1 MMPRSV
7 SYHEKLI
14 QDLKDPLEAAA
25 YIEVALEENEPD
37 ILSKALENV
46 IEARG
51 GIEHLPL
58 RAKQAYEKLD
68 TNLKED
74 GQVEYY
80 ALNTLLKELGLYLSV
95 AVTTI

>member
-1 MMPRSV
+1 MPRSV

-25 YIEVALEENEPD
+25 YIEVALEENEPRM
-37 ILSKALENV
+37 LNKALKNV
-46 IEARG
+46 IEAQG
-51 GIEHLPL
+51 SIENLSL

-68 TNLKED
+68 VNLQED

-95 AVTTI
+95 TALL

>member
-1 MMPRSV
+1 MHRSV

-25 YIEVALEENEPD
+25 YIEVSLEENEPK
-37 ILSKALENV
+37 ILSKALKNV
-46 IEARG
+46 IEAQG
-51 GIEHLPL
+51 GIEHLSL
-58 RAKQAYEKLD
+58 RAKQAYKKLD

-80 ALNTLLKELGLYLSV
+80 ALNTLLKELGLCLSV
-95 AVTTI
+95 AALTTI